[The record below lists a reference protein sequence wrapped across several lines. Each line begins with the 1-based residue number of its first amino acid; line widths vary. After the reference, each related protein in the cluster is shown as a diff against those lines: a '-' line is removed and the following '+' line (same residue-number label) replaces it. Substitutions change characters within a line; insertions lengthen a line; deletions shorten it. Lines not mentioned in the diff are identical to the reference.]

1 MICLELNSMSIYII
15 YNSDLNILLICNTSF
30 GKKIVLWY
38 ILIFKLSM
46 QIIAN
51 IKIFY
56 QKYLEKNW
64 SLVRLQ

>member
-30 GKKIVLWY
+30 GKKI
-38 ILIFKLSM
+38 FKLSM
-46 QIIAN
+46 QITAN

-56 QKYLEKNW
+56 QKYLEKN
-64 SLVRLQ
+64 

>member
-46 QIIAN
+46 QITAN